1 MFSHQ
6 SDISS
11 AYNCDSICFFL
22 LSVSNVY
29 LHIILIVRSTLL
41 RKDHMET
48 NLKISVITEELKS
61 STVVRFTFVRYASEI
76 MNVKYAQYIIL
87 LFFL

>member
-1 MFSHQ
+1 
-6 SDISS
+6 
-11 AYNCDSICFFL
+11 
-22 LSVSNVY
+22 
-29 LHIILIVRSTLL
+29 
-41 RKDHMET
+41 MET